1 MNIMKKYRLLKPII
15 VLLCLMMFSSLTKSQ
30 ILISILLGDKLNT
43 GAIEFGLTGGFNRN
57 NLIGLK
63 DAGGQNP

>member
-1 MNIMKKYRLLKPII
+1 
-15 VLLCLMMFSSLTKSQ
+15 MMFSNLAKSQ

-63 DAGGQNP
+63 DAGGQNNGNDECILARPDERLG